1 MITEMNKSKTFIKHI
16 SCNYR
21 FKLILEHVIQ
31 TKSLIM
37 ITVMSVKAPIKHH
50 VYNGDYVP
58 NSNTCVCKCDKDDEV
73 DEYLKKMHKSKKYYW
88 WFSNYMWWNCGYAR
102 DCVNKFWW

>member
-73 DEYLKKMHKSKKYYW
+73 DEYLKKMHKSKKYY
-88 WFSNYMWWNCGYAR
+88 
-102 DCVNKFWW
+102 